1 LDSSTISDGLIWVD
15 GFVKSLSVEEISKH
29 GLNLWDSGGPT
40 DKNDLVDSRFSNTGV
55 LKNVLDWWHT
65 LFEEIH
71 AEFLELSSGDVG
83 VVILS
88 LRKSLALDWG
98 SMCGRKNSLGLFA
111 LGSESSESSGV
122 LGNIDSRF
130 LLEVGKAEIDKLVI
144 EIFSTEMGVTVGSF
158 YLEDTFL
165 NGEEGDIESTTTEIE
180 DKNFLLCLGL
190 SIETVSNSSSGWLVD
205 DSENFKSRD
214 SSGILS
220 GLSLGIVEISWDSD
234 DSLFNWLSEISF
246 SDFLHF
252 DEDHR

>member
-1 LDSSTISDGLIWVD
+1 MS
-15 GFVKSLSVEEISKH
+15 
-29 GLNLWDSGGPT
+29 
-40 DKNDLVDSRFSNTGV
+40 
-55 LKNVLDWWHT
+55 
-65 LFEEIH
+65 
-71 AEFLELSSGDVG
+71 
-83 VVILS
+83 
-88 LRKSLALDWG
+88 
-98 SMCGRKNSLGLFA
+98 
-111 LGSESSESSGV
+111 SESSESSGV